1 MPEPRPRPKPLHIDG
16 GFAIEDA
23 CDIPGPAEPLEVP
36 PGLPLPPPAPPEA
49 EPDEP
54 LPPPVPGSPVRPSE
68 PMQVNAGDWP
78 AELEGVRLLKL
89 SGRDELG
96 ARYHGRLKVV
106 CPVHGHSCHKSRS
119 VKLLQNE
126 LGDRAAL
133 YFLGVWLQK
142 ALDMDEHHHFR
153 FQPRLPDMQAYKASL
168 S

>member
-1 MPEPRPRPKPLHIDG
+1 MSELRPRPKPLHIDC

-36 PGLPLPPPAPPEA
+36 PGLFSPPPASPEA
-49 EPDEP
+49 EPDEF
-54 LPPPVPGSPVRPSE
+54 LFSSVFGLFVRSRE
-68 PMQVNAGDWP
+68 LMQVNVGDWP
-78 AELEGVRLLKL
+78 AEFEGVSLLKL
-89 SGRDELG
+89 SGRDEMG

-106 CPVHGHSCHKSRS
+106 CPMHGQSCHKFLF

-126 LGDRAAL
+126 LGDHAVL

-142 ALDMDEHHHFR
+142 ALDLDEHHHFR
-153 FQPRLPDMQAYKASL
+153 FQPGLPDMQAYKASL